1 VSRKPL
7 TIDKMQN
14 TKILFFLI
22 CAFAFNQAVV
32 AQEDL
37 PNEEVEVIKDFDARL
52 IETEKV
58 AINPTLPKQTNT
70 VKTQTY
76 TIPTRSMQV
85 EYLPPKIRP
94 LAMKRDKLPK
104 QYNGFLKAGYGVPSS
119 PLVEASYYTFYEE
132 QLNIGGR
139 FRHHSANFKNVENQR
154 FSNTE
159 GELKGTYYKDEGYA
173 ISGNVGYVAD
183 QVHYFGYNQN
193 VPTDTTLNV
202 NREQV
207 RQNFNT
213 FKLGGTFFN
222 GERTQGDLNYAAGF
236 NFGNTKDNFAT
247 SETNFD
253 AHFGVT
259 KWIAD
264 KHALNIGIKT
274 DLTTFKNGARI
285 SSDSSKQ
292 KLNNF
297 YLTPNFTYHADAFK
311 IKVGANLVAVDGDF
325 NFFPD
330 IEASANIVGNKFTV
344 FAGAEGSLQKN
355 TMKSISDYNPFI
367 KTFGSLNIRN
377 TDYNHFYGGIR
388 GAFGA
393 FNYKGQAGFKTVKNL
408 ALYLT
413 DFQDFITTDIGNIS
427 LNRLDVLYDDGNIFN
442 IQGSIGATLFKNMDA
457 AATVSVNAYD
467 LDNQEKAWHL
477 PATEFNVN
485 AKYKMLDEKLLLKGE
500 LFVANGVPYQTADGT
515 TDNLNALL
523 DVSAGAEYILTDNFS
538 AFVDI
543 NNLLDNQRERWHS
556 YQTYGLNVM
565 IGIQGRF

>member
-1 VSRKPL
+1 
-7 TIDKMQN
+7 MQN
-14 TKILFFLI
+14 IKIIILFF
-22 CAFAFNQAVV
+22 FAVMANQALL

-58 AINPTLPKQTNT
+58 EISPVLPKPTNT
-70 VKTQTY
+70 NKTQTY
-76 TIPTRSMQV
+76 SIPTRSLQV

-104 QYNGFLKAGYGVPSS
+104 QYDGFLKLGYGVPSS
-119 PLVEASYYTFYEE
+119 PYAEASYFTF
-132 QLNIGGR
+132 QDNLKIGGR
-139 FRHHSANFKNVENQR
+139 FKHHSANFKNVENQR
-154 FSNTE
+154 FANNE
-159 GELKGTYYKDEGYA
+159 AELKGAYYRDEGFA
-173 ISGNVGYVAD
+173 IGGNLGYTAD
-183 QVHYFGYNQN
+183 QVHYFGYNDN
-193 VPTDTTLNV
+193 VNPVDSTGVTGV

-207 RQNFNT
+207 KQTFNT
-213 FKLGGTFFN
+213 LKLGGSFFN
-222 GERTQGDLNYAAGF
+222 GERTQGDLNYKAGF
-236 NFGNTKDNFAT
+236 NFYNTKDNFAT
-247 SETNFD
+247 KETGFD

-264 KHALNIGIKT
+264 KHALNVGLKT
-274 DLTTFKNGARI
+274 DITSYKDGDRANA
-285 SSDSSKQ
+285 DSLKQ

-311 IKVGANLVAVDGDF
+311 IKIGANLVAVDGEF

-330 IEASANIVGNKFTV
+330 VEASANIVGNKFTV

-355 TMKSISDYNPFI
+355 TMRSITNYNPFV
-367 KTFGSLNIRN
+367 KTFGSLQIRN

-393 FNYKGQAGFKTVKNL
+393 FNYKGQAGFKNVKNL
-408 ALYLT
+408 ALYLN
-413 DFQDFITTDIGNIS
+413 DYEDFITTNVGQVS
-427 LNRLDVLYDDGNIFN
+427 LNRLEVLYDDGNIFN
-442 IQGSIGATLFKNMDA
+442 IQGSLEATVFKNFDLA
-457 AATVSVNAYD
+457 GTVSVNAYD
-467 LDNQEKAWHL
+467 MEVQEKAWHL

-485 AKYKMLDEKLLLKGE
+485 ATYKMLEEKLLLKGE
-500 LFVANGVPYQTADGT
+500 LFVANGVPYITPDGN

-538 AFVDI
+538 AFLNI
-543 NNLLDNQRERWHS
+543 NNLLDNNRERWNS

-565 IGIQGRF
+565 VGIQGRF